1 MSNAEMGNL
10 VFQVDVDGR
19 SVEDVV
25 AEWMNANKSTWQS
38 WIK

>member
-1 MSNAEMGNL
+1 MVGE
-10 VFQVDVDGR
+10 VDLNGR

-25 AEWMNANKSTWQS
+25 AEWMTKNEDRWSA